1 MSVAEALDFPEPVI
15 HAGGLR
21 MTQIIVDK
29 RVQVKMCLYSP
40 SAVYEIDR
48 KIAECIYGQV
58 HVGLVLQPVKQTNVY
73 HRKPQRVAIKIIL
86 KRKIEALGPNCIEQP
101 LKEIAALQ
109 FVGNDHPNVLGQI
122 ECISDVNNYYS
133 VMDLVDGG
141 ELFALI
147 SANGRCSED
156 VAREYFFQILR
167 GLKHLHD
174 LGIYHRDMSLENLM
188 VTRGGQCKIIDFG
201 MCIRFPMTENGQ
213 FLPIPQVPPCGKKA
227 YLPPENYM
235 QAPPTFDGSAADI
248 WSVGTILTMLLVGGP
263 IFSSPSIICKK
274 FRRFFQGE
282 FRVMLDKWQIALSD
296 EAVEII
302 EFILR
307 SNPADRPSL
316 DEILQHPWMNG
327 VVNTTSAPPPPT
339 TTNNTSQSRPFGS

>member
-1 MSVAEALDFPEPVI
+1 MSVSEALDFPEPVI
-15 HAGGLR
+15 HTGGLR
-21 MTQIIVDK
+21 MTQIIVDR

-48 KIAECIYGQV
+48 KVAECIFGQV
-58 HVGLVLQPVKQTNVY
+58 HVALVLQPVKQSNVY
-73 HRKPQRVAIKIIL
+73 CRTTRRVAIKIIL

-109 FVGNDHPNVLGQI
+109 FVGNDHPNILGQI
-122 ECISDVNNYYS
+122 DCISDVNNYYS
-133 VMDLVDGG
+133 VMDLMDGG

-147 SANGRCSED
+147 SANGRCTED
-156 VAREYFFQILR
+156 AARQYFIQILN

-188 VTRGGQCKIIDFG
+188 VTRDGQCKIIDFG
-201 MCIRFPMTENGQ
+201 MCIRFPMDENGQ
-213 FLPIPQVPPCGKKA
+213 FLHILQVPPCGKKA

-248 WSVGTILTMLLVGGP
+248 WSLGTILSMLLVGGP

-274 FRRFFQGE
+274 YRRFFQGE
-282 FRVMLDKWQIALSD
+282 FRVMLDKWKIDLSD
-296 EAVEII
+296 DAVGLI

-316 DEILQHPWMNG
+316 EDIMQHPWVNG
-327 VVNTTSAPPPPT
+327 FAATTTSSLPPT
-339 TTNNTSQSRPFGS
+339 TYNTSQSSLSGP